1 MNRFRFRLRSSRLT
15 IPMHWRRLR
24 ILTGQGSHL
33 MTAVPRLS
41 RCSHALAIT
50 SMLDIS
56 Q

>member
-1 MNRFRFRLRSSRLT
+1 
-15 IPMHWRRLR
+15 
-24 ILTGQGSHL
+24 
-33 MTAVPRLS
+33 MTAVPRLI